1 MGRSLT
7 VSGRTQHEETLDRER
22 PGGDLPEPAPPVTQ
36 CTGKPGPFCRSC
48 VPWLVRERRLVLRVA
63 LVLGLMGAFFSARL
77 YADLRS
83 GFEELLPDSAPSV
96 LAARTIAPKLHNVTH
111 LSVVLEG

>member
-1 MGRSLT
+1 MGRSPT
-7 VSGRTQHEETLDRER
+7 VSGRTQVPTHDRER
-22 PGGDLPEPAPPVTQ
+22 PDAGLPEPAPPLTQ
-36 CTGKPGPFCRSC
+36 CTGKPGPFCRVC

-63 LVLGLMGAFFSARL
+63 LAVGVVGALFSAAL

-96 LAARTIAPKLHNVTH
+96 VAARTIAPRLHN
-111 LSVVLEG
+111 